1 VNADATLGPEAM
13 NDFADGHIVRL
24 RQIAARIEPYDW
36 AFARENGDAIASHWA
51 KVSDG
56 KPAMFNGRILLQ
68 HRAAI
73 EDGVFRAAYFETD
86 YAAFMTWR
94 DHGLP
99 GPRIRNGFAMG
110 ALRAADG
117 AFLCGRMAKHTANAG
132 MVYFAAGTPDRS
144 DVREDGTVDLAG
156 SVVRELWEE
165 TGLTQAEIVVGEGW
179 DAVFTDGRIA
189 FMRPVTIPLPA
200 EEARALM
207 LSRIAVMDE
216 QELDDIVILRSA
228 ADCDRHR
235 MAPFM
240 KPYLAHIY
248 GQG

>member
-1 VNADATLGPEAM
+1 MTIAGSRQSGSIEAFP
-13 NDFADGHIVRL
+13 DCHIVPL
-24 RQIAARIEPYDW
+24 RAVEARAEAHDW
-36 AFARENGDAIASHWA
+36 AFARENEDAIAAHWA
-51 KVSDG
+51 KLSAD

-73 EDGVFRAAYFETD
+73 EDGVFRAGYFETD

-94 DHGLP
+94 DLGRP
-99 GPRIRNGFAMG
+99 GPAIRNGFAMG

-117 AFLCGRMAKHTANAG
+117 AFLCGRMAEHTANAG

-144 DVREDGTVDLAG
+144 DVRADGTVDLAG

-165 TGLTQAEIVVGEGW
+165 TGLTEAEITVGEGW
-179 DAVFTDGRIA
+179 DAVFTPGRIA
-189 FMRPVTIPLPA
+189 FMRPLTVNLPA

-207 LSRIAVMDE
+207 LSRIATMDE

-240 KPYLAHIY
+240 KPYLAHIF
-248 GQG
+248 GQD

>member
-1 VNADATLGPEAM
+1 MNADATLGPEAM
-13 NDFADGHIVRL
+13 NAFADGHIVRL

-36 AFARENGDAIASHWA
+36 AFARENGDAIAAHWA

-86 YAAFMTWR
+86 YAAFMAWR

-200 EEARALM
+200 DEARALM

>member
-1 VNADATLGPEAM
+1 VTAGGGKSVSVDA
-13 NDFADGHIVRL
+13 FQDGHIVRL
-24 RQIAARIEPYDW
+24 SAVEARLEAYDW
-36 AFARENGDAIASHWA
+36 AFARESGEAIAAHWA
-51 KVSDG
+51 RISAG
-56 KPAMFNGRILLQ
+56 KPAMFNGRVLLQ

-73 EDGVFRAAYFETD
+73 ADGVFQAGYFETD

-94 DHGLP
+94 DVGRP
-99 GPRIRNGFAMG
+99 GAMVRNGFAMG

-117 AFLCGRMAKHTANAG
+117 AFLCGLMSGHTANGG
-132 MVYFAAGTPDRS
+132 MVYFAAGTPDRD

-156 SVVRELWEE
+156 SVVRELREE
-165 TGLTQAEIVVGEGW
+165 TGLTEAEIAVAEGW
-179 DAVFTDGRIA
+179 DAVFTPGRIA
-189 FMRPVTIPLPA
+189 FMRPVTIGLAA

-207 LSRIAVMDE
+207 LSRMARLEE

-235 MAPFM
+235 MPPFM
-240 KPYLAHIY
+240 KPYLAHIL